1 MSRTPG
7 TRTST
12 TRTAAVDVLVVGAG
26 PAGLAAAA
34 ALTTAGVAVDVVD
47 RAHRS
52 GPGVRGGVTAIG
64 WAAPRTLDLVGQG
77 GPERIAARAVVLA
90 TGARE
95 RPRGARLVPGT
106 RPAGVYTG
114 GELIGA
120 VRRGNR
126 IGRRAVVV
134 GGERI
139 SDTAVRTLRGAG
151 VLVAAVVTDEDVPA
165 RRARTQ
171 PIARAVVTRLYG
183 VDRLSGVGIRLRDGR
198 TRTLSCDTVVFTGG
212 WIPEHELAR
221 RAGAAIAPG
230 TRGPVVDGDF
240 RTTVPGVFAVGSLLT
255 GADPANS
262 AARQGRSLTGPVL
275 DYLADGAWP
284 PGGAGASASIGSSS
298 AADQLKLGAFS
309 ASPVSG
315 S

>member
-1 MSRTPG
+1 MNRTAG
-7 TRTST
+7 AGA
-12 TRTAAVDVLVVGAG
+12 RTAAVDVLVVGAG
-26 PAGLAAAA
+26 PAGLAAAT
-34 ALTTAGVAVDVVD
+34 ALSATGVTVDVVD
-47 RAHRS
+47 RARDAP
-52 GPGVRGGVTAIG
+52 PGVRGGVTAIG
-64 WAAPRTLDLVGQG
+64 WAAPRTLDLVGPA
-77 GPERIAARAVVLA
+77 GPERVAAGAVVLA

-120 VRRGNR
+120 VRRGTP

-151 VLVAAVVTDEDVPA
+151 VLVAAMVTDEDAPA

-198 TRTLSCDTVVFTGG
+198 TRTLSCDTVVFTGD

-221 RAGAAIAPG
+221 RAGAAIDPG
-230 TRGPVVDGDF
+230 TRGPVVDGGH
-240 RTTVPGVFAVGSLLT
+240 RTTVPGVFAVGSLLN
-255 GADPANS
+255 GSDPANS
-262 AARQGRSLTGPVL
+262 AARQGRSLAGPVL

-284 PGGAGASASIGSSS
+284 PDGPGASASIGSSS
-298 AADQLKLGAFS
+298 AADQLKLGALRV
-309 ASPVSG
+309 SPVNG